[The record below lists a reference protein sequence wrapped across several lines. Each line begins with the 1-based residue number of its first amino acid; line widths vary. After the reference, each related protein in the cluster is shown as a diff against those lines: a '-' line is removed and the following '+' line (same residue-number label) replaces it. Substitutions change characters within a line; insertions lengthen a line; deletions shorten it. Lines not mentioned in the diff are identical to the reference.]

1 MDNHTEI
8 IKADTIE
15 QYNRFFGFETRHPL
29 VGIVHFDESVPQPTH
44 RMTLGF
50 YALFLKKTT
59 GCIINYGKTIY
70 DFASSSRLRYLP
82 SIPKTVMDW

>member
-1 MDNHTEI
+1 MDHTANI

-29 VGIVHFDESVPQPTH
+29 VGVVYFDGSVPHLAH

-50 YALFLKKTT
+50 YALFLK
-59 GCIINYGKTIY
+59 
-70 DFASSSRLRYLP
+70 
-82 SIPKTVMDW
+82 

>member
-1 MDNHTEI
+1 MNTEDI

-29 VGIVHFDESVPQPTH
+29 VGIVHFDSSVPQPTH

-50 YALFLKKTT
+50 YALFLKRRP
-59 GCIINYGKTIY
+59 G
-70 DFASSSRLRYLP
+70 ASSTTERRSMISTTKP
-82 SIPKTVMDW
+82 

>member
-1 MDNHTEI
+1 MNTEDI

-29 VGIVHFDESVPQPTH
+29 VGIVHFDSSVPQPTH

-59 GCIINYGKTIY
+59 GCIINYGKTVY
-70 DFASSSRLRYLP
+70 DSTTKP
-82 SIPKTVMDW
+82 